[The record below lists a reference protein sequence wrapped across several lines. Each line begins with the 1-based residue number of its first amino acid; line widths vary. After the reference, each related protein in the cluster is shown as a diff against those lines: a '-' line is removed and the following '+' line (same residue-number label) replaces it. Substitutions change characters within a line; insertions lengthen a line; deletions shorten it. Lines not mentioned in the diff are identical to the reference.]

1 MSDPSCDYCGEDSCL
16 CPPHLKKQDDSWAMV
31 GHHRETAP
39 LDIATDVAASIYAHS
54 VAKTIGEM
62 PNYGDAGDY
71 LSDRCTQT
79 LAGQCV
85 RFGRIFAEAV
95 AKEGK

>member
-16 CPPHLKKQDDSWAMV
+16 CPPHLKKQGDSWAMV

-39 LDIATDVAASIYAHS
+39 LDIATDVAASIY
-54 VAKTIGEM
+54 VREVVRLGCDTEM
-62 PNYGDAGDY
+62 CEIAARDAI
-71 LSDRCTQT
+71 R
-79 LAGQCV
+79 A
-85 RFGRIFAEAV
+85 GRIFAEAV

>member
-39 LDIATDVAASIYAHS
+39 LDIATDVAASIYVR
-54 VAKTIGEM
+54 VAVGWAD
-62 PNYGDAGDY
+62 GQ
-71 LSDRCTQT
+71 CTVDEQT
-79 LAGQCV
+79 LGIAARNAIRC
-85 RFGRIFAEAV
+85 GRIFAEAV

>member
-16 CPPHLKKQDDSWAMV
+16 CPPHLKKQDDSWIMV

-39 LDIATDVAASIYAHS
+39 LDIATDVAASIYVREAVRLGCDTEMCG
-54 VAKTIGEM
+54 VAAR
-62 PNYGDAGDY
+62 DAI
-71 LSDRCTQT
+71 R
-79 LAGQCV
+79 A
-85 RFGRIFAEAV
+85 GRIFAEAV

>member
-39 LDIATDVAASIYAHS
+39 LDIATDVAASIFVRWIGGEPGSGDEPSMPTDAWIRYK
-54 VAKTIGEM
+54 AKCAIH
-62 PNYGDAGDY
+62 
-71 LSDRCTQT
+71 
-79 LAGQCV
+79 
-85 RFGRIFAEAV
+85 FGRIFAEAV